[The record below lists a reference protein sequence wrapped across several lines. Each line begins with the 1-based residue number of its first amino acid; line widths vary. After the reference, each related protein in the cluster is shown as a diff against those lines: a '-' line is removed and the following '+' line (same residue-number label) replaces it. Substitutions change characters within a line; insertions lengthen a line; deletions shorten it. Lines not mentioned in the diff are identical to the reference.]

1 MSIILDKNLSEGQNA
16 KIRQP
21 RKRVGGFGETICG
34 IDQSSLVIV
43 YGRRRVGKT
52 ALITEFLKRH
62 SNSLYF
68 LATEESEMQNL
79 NYFKVQ
85 VAEFTGN
92 ELLKS
97 ASVDWLTVFKTLID
111 YKTETKKIIVL
122 DEFQYIGQS
131 NSAFPSVMQ
140 KVWDTRAQRRECY
153 VDFVRLSRVAHE
165 VANA

>member
-1 MSIILDKNLSEGQNA
+1 MAQKELESLEEQYAS
-16 KIRQP
+16 
-21 RKRVGGFGETICG
+21 
-34 IDQSSLVIV
+34 DQSALVIV

-52 ALITEFLKRH
+52 ALITEFLKGH
-62 SNSLYF
+62 SDSLYF

-97 ASVDWLTVFKTLID
+97 AAADWLTVFKTLID

-131 NSAFPSVMQ
+131 NSAFPSVMYSGLP
-140 KVWDTRAQRRECY
+140 RRRSPAPFLPSAY
-153 VDFVRLSRVAHE
+153 PTPKR
-165 VANA
+165 

>member
-1 MSIILDKNLSEGQNA
+1 MQKFVNRA
-16 KIRQP
+16 KELEALEKQYAAN
-21 RKRVGGFGETICG
+21 
-34 IDQSSLVIV
+34 QAALVIV

-97 ASVDWLTVFKTLID
+97 AAVDWLTVFKTLID

-140 KVWDTRAQRRECY
+140 KVWDT
-153 VDFVRLSRVAHE
+153 LL
-165 VANA
+165 

>member
-1 MSIILDKNLSEGQNA
+1 MQKFVNRA
-16 KIRQP
+16 KELEALEKQYAAN
-21 RKRVGGFGETICG
+21 
-34 IDQSSLVIV
+34 QSSLVIV

-92 ELLKS
+92 EL
-97 ASVDWLTVFKTLID
+97 
-111 YKTETKKIIVL
+111 
-122 DEFQYIGQS
+122 
-131 NSAFPSVMQ
+131 
-140 KVWDTRAQRRECY
+140 
-153 VDFVRLSRVAHE
+153 
-165 VANA
+165 